1 MIKQTASCIV
11 LFMYTMLLYRPN
23 NSSTD
28 LCVIPKCTRG
38 KYKFQLHHK
47 SYHVQFG
54 LFSSLCAIYC
64 ANTNW
69 ELFNMSH
76 FIFLIY

>member
-1 MIKQTASCIV
+1 
-11 LFMYTMLLYRPN
+11 MYTMLLYRPN

-28 LCVIPKCTRG
+28 LCIIPKCTRG

-64 ANTNW
+64 ANTILESFYIFNILS
-69 ELFNMSH
+69 LFLFTEGKNM
-76 FIFLIY
+76 